1 MADIAL
7 KLDTKKLDQLEAAV
21 PGRADQV
28 VQKLA
33 FDWVRIARD
42 SMSSSSPSAPG
53 EPPGV
58 VTGDLK
64 NTINAEQVKP
74 CTWKLHDGVEY
85 GAAQE
90 FGTLTLPARPW
101 FEPALREVADSA
113 PEELKAVVNVG

>member
-1 MADIAL
+1 MTDITL
-7 KLDTKKLDQLEAAV
+7 KLDTKKLDQLDKDV
-21 PGRADQV
+21 PGRADQIV
-28 VQKLA
+28 RKLA

-42 SMSSSSPSAPG
+42 NMSSTSPSAPG

-58 VTGDLK
+58 VTGTLK
-64 NTINAEQVKP
+64 NSINAEPVKP
-74 CTWKLHDGVEY
+74 GTWKLHDGTEY

-113 PEELKAVVNVG
+113 PEELKAVVNLG